1 MYTSNATFAI
11 IFSELAILSER
22 EIRPW
27 KDSNP
32 SQKSTFRSDVTCTL
46 TTKLPTIHARKL
58 DIYSIRLLLF
68 IVTSGKQKD

>member
-11 IFSELAILSER
+11 IFPELAILSER

-32 SQKSTFRSDVTCTL
+32 SQK
-46 TTKLPTIHARKL
+46 
-58 DIYSIRLLLF
+58 
-68 IVTSGKQKD
+68 